1 MNKEGVMSKESGL
14 VGLLDAEL
22 CRGTALLRMQISI
35 EEGVFDAAMMRQF
48 EYLYWNDEFI
58 ELLEKN
64 HEEYLALRV
73 AALGIEW

>member
-48 EYLYWNDEFI
+48 EYLYWHDECERLFS
-58 ELLEKN
+58 K
-64 HEEYLALRV
+64 HSAEYWSLRMV
-73 AALGIEW
+73 AGR